1 MLALRARNKILSD
14 TLKAVKEQ
22 ADEKAK
28 RNFELVWFARN
39 RSKLLLRACIVMLLR
54 NIHPLICLV
63 SLGRYPNHKASKFL
77 EVKHA
82 KELSKLRSPD
92 GDYFHGFHAGVLA
105 TAKMFQE
112 HADILHVNEHEELNE
127 ALQVEAVKHS
137 KKILKSQE
145 SFPDLNTDKFPE
157 VE

>member
-1 MLALRARNKILSD
+1 
-14 TLKAVKEQ
+14 
-22 ADEKAK
+22 
-28 RNFELVWFARN
+28 
-39 RSKLLLRACIVMLLR
+39 
-54 NIHPLICLV
+54 
-63 SLGRYPNHKASKFL
+63 
-77 EVKHA
+77 VKHA
-82 KELSKLRSPD
+82 KELAKLRSPN

-137 KKILKSQE
+137 KKMLKSQE